1 MTESS
6 SYHLSGGDPA
16 PDATALPSPEELVAL
31 LEAPDV
37 QRHLAV
43 GAADTDG
50 LVVQYRIEPGEV
62 AWWWSTRDGK
72 PATGV
77 GLLDDADVVV
87 TCDPRTARGLLDGTL
102 EVSRA
107 FLLGRL
113 RVEGELGPSLERAG
127 AHRSTR

>member
-1 MTESS
+1 MIELSS
-6 SYHLSGGDPA
+6 DAA
-16 PDATALPSPEELVAL
+16 PHDELALPSPEELLAL

-43 GAADTDG
+43 GAADTSG

-62 AWWWSTRDGK
+62 AWWWSTREGM
-72 PATGV
+72 PSTGV
-77 GLLDDADVVV
+77 GLIDGADVVV

-113 RVEGELGPSLERAG
+113 RVEGELGSALERAG
-127 AHRSTR
+127 AHRPTR